1 MNKGVLYGFGAYFLW
16 GILPVYW
23 KWLHVVPALQIV
35 AHRVAWSLIFVL
47 ILVLSQRSF
56 TTFKQSAA
64 SPKTIAIYTLA
75 ACLVL
80 VNWLIYIWAVNANFI
95 VETSLGYFIN
105 PLVNVLLGV
114 IFLREKLRPLQWVPV
129 GLAGL
134 GVLYLTIG
142 YGSLPWIALAL
153 AFTFGL
159 YGLVKKTAPLESL
172 HGLTLETAIL
182 FLPAVGYL
190 AVMEVQGSGAFG
202 HLSLVSNILLVL
214 TGVVTATPLLLFGA
228 AARRVNLSTLGIL
241 QYIAPTCQFLIG
253 VLVYREPFTPDRL
266 VGFSM
271 IWLALLVYW
280 VEGLS
285 QRRRASLRA
294 VNN

>member
-35 AHRVAWSLIFVL
+35 AHRVAWSLIFVVM
-47 ILVLSQRSF
+47 LVLVNRSF
-56 TTFKQSAA
+56 GALKQAAA

-75 ACLVL
+75 ACLL
-80 VNWLIYIWAVNANFI
+80 SVNWLIYIWAVNAGFI

-190 AVMEVQGSGAFG
+190 AVMEVQGNGAFG
-202 HLSLVSNILLVL
+202 HLSLVSNILLAL